1 MSDVQILHFFGGK
14 GGSGKTTLALAQALN
29 LADKFPKER
38 VLLVTQDGSGGL
50 SDILKKKLTGKP
62 TKLVAGK
69 GAGGLFAAVFDP
81 KISAEPFL
89 KAYKPALLAAAQKGT
104 WLSEEDARKVL
115 EPSLMGLE
123 ELCGLLSVTEALEAE
138 GKAKAWDR
146 VVVDLAA
153 TPHTVRLLE
162 LPAQMKRTM
171 ALARAQ
177 TVRRKDAVV
186 ASAALDEVNARL
198 DRLMALLK
206 DPSKTAF
213 HMAALAEPV
222 PEAQSFRSLLPQ
234 LKDKGVPL
242 ASVITTQVEER
253 AGCTVCLGRRGL
265 QAPHV
270 RKYQSIDRA
279 VPVALLGRREAPSRG
294 LEGVKKLAK
303 EWAAGKETRALEFST
318 AEGPPALVRAPSMPP
333 ISAPPLPP
341 TRLIFF
347 VGQGGVGKSSCAAA
361 AAVTLTEKE
370 GPVLLISTDPSH
382 SLSDVL
388 QSRLTDTETQVK
400 GTKGLYARE
409 LDTAGWFAAL
419 KKRVREKSE
428 KVFEPSGKNPE
439 VSYDREL
446 LRNLIDV
453 APAALDELPALSAL
467 AEALLQERFKRIV
480 VDPTPTMDGMRLMD
494 LPVIARAWLTQVIA
508 VLTKHRVRGF
518 GELIEEL
525 QVLLKHVARFE
536 QALATPAESR
546 FVVVTR
552 GDELAQVRTERLV
565 EIFKERKLA
574 VERVLVNRVLPKA
587 DCPRCEARRKNEL
600 NVAKALE
607 KKVGVHVTVAPALG
621 RHPAGLRELKAFR
634 TSWYALTAPAPAK
647 TRAA

>member
-1 MSDVQILHFFGGK
+1 MSHGPVIHFFAGK
-14 GGSGKTTLALAQALN
+14 GGAGKSTLATAYALN
-29 LADKFPKER
+29 LLEANGKEKI
-38 VLLVTQDGSGGL
+38 LLLSLETPGGL
-50 SDILKKKLTGKP
+50 ADLLKKKLSNKATRLLP
-62 TKLVAGK
+62 GK
-69 GAGGLFAAVFDP
+69 GNGGLFAAEVDFEALG
-81 KISAEPFL
+81 AEFV
-89 KAYKPALLAAAQKGT
+89 KFAKPQLLAAATKGQV
-104 WLSEEDARKVL
+104 LAEDDLKKVF
-115 EPSLMGLE
+115 EASLANSGEVGFLFN
-123 ELCGLLSVTEALEAE
+123 
-138 GKAKAWDR
+138 
-146 VVVDLAA
+146 
-153 TPHTVRLLE
+153 LLE
-162 LPAQMKRTM
+162 LSEAKEYEHVVIDGWSTTHSLRLLDHATNVRKLCALIRAERTFRPSKNAVRPATPVDE
-171 ALARAQ
+171 LAA
-177 TVRRKDAVV
+177 KADAV
-186 ASAALDEVNARL
+186 NA
-198 DRLMALLK
+198 MLK
-206 DPSKTAF
+206 DPKRFAVHVCAVS
-213 HMAALAEPV
+213 EPV
-222 PEAQSFRSLLPQ
+222 GESQAKLIHRILTERGITLA
-234 LKDKGVPL
+234 DIIADMIEDGKG
-242 ASVITTQVEER
+242 SREVEN
-253 AGCTVCLGRRGL
+253 RRGL

-270 RKYQSIDRA
+270 RKYATLVSKVDLI
-279 VPVALLGRREAPSRG
+279 LRRIVGPRG
-294 LEGVKKLAK
+294 LEEVKKFGK
-303 EWAAGKETRALEFST
+303 EWAAGKESKSLQFSP
-318 AEGPPALVRAPSMPP
+318 AEAPPALVRAPSMPP
-333 ISAPPLPP
+333 MAAPPIPP
-341 TRLIFF
+341 TRFIFF
-347 VGQGGVGKSSCAAA
+347 VGSGGVGKSSCAAA

-370 GPVLLISTDPSH
+370 GPVLLLSVDPSH
-382 SLSDVL
+382 SLSDVV